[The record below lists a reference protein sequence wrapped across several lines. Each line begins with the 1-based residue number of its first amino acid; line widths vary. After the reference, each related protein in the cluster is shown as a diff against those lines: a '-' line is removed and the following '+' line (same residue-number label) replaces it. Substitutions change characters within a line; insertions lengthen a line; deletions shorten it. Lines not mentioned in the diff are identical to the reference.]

1 MQEYIFRLGSVD
13 LSRGETKL
21 SFIPPEVVRN
31 YLGGSGLG
39 AQLLYDRLSQELP
52 PLSKDAPLLIITGP
66 LTGTAG
72 TAVGRYVICA
82 KSPATGLWGESNVGG
97 FFGPELRKA
106 GYDGLLLTGKSDQ
119 AIYLWIHDGKIEI
132 RPASH
137 LWGQADTYETQDRI
151 REELGDRNIRVACIG
166 SAGEQM
172 LPFAVVLCDHGRVAG
187 RTGMGAVMGSKGLK
201 AIAVRGQQPIPL
213 MDKERFNHVRRE
225 ANIALKDDNFSRVTR
240 AAGTA
245 SGLDYWA
252 YLGEMPARYFTS
264 GVFEGAERVSGNIV
278 AETILS
284 RPSAC
289 HGCVIACGRVV
300 RLEDGIERKGPEYE
314 TTVGF
319 GPNLGIDDISAITM
333 LGEMCDRYGMDTIS
347 LSNTIGLAFH
357 LFQEGILSDS
367 DTDGERLIWGDAEV
381 AKHLVDRTAKR
392 EGIGELLALG
402 ARGLAAHFDVLGK
415 AIQVN
420 GLEVAYHDPRGA
432 SGMALVYATSPRGAC
447 HNQSDYFLVDSF
459 GQTNEDLDI
468 QFFSRHAGVEKVANI
483 ARHQDWRSLCNN
495 LVLCYFANIDPKTL
509 VELINHATGFQYT
522 LEGLMTMGE
531 RCWNLK
537 RIINHFL
544 GLSSENDQLPQP
556 LLEPLAGGGSQGYVP
571 PFDEMLDEYYRV
583 RKWDPQTGRPMED
596 RLRKLNLES
605 FIPVLWGEDQ
615 TVEERP

>member
-1 MQEYIFRLGSVD
+1 MWEYTFRLGLVD
-13 LSRGETKL
+13 LRSGETTL
-21 SFIPPEVVRN
+21 TTIPPEILRK

-39 AQLLYDRLSQELP
+39 AYLLSEHLSKELP
-52 PLSKDAPLLIITGP
+52 PLSEDAPFLILTGP

-72 TAVGRYVICA
+72 PAVGRYVICA

-119 AIYLWIHDGKIEI
+119 AIYLWIQDGKVEI
-132 RPASH
+132 RSASH
-137 LWGQADTYETQDRI
+137 LWGQTDTYETQARI
-151 REELGDRNIRVACIG
+151 KEELGDRNIRVACIG
-166 SAGEQM
+166 SAGEHM
-172 LPFAVVLCDHGRVAG
+172 LPFSVVLCDHGRVAG

-201 AIAVRGQQPIPL
+201 AIAVRGRQPIPL
-213 MDKERFNHVRRE
+213 MERERFNHVRRE

-264 GVFEGAERVSGNIV
+264 GVFEGAENVSGNII

-284 RPSAC
+284 RVSAC
-289 HGCVIACGRVV
+289 HGCVIGCGRVV
-300 RLEDGIERKGPEYE
+300 KLEDGIERKGPEYE

-319 GPNLGIDDISAITM
+319 GPNLGIDDIAAITL

-357 LFQEGILSDS
+357 LYQEGILSES
-367 DTDGERLIWGDAEV
+367 DTDGEGLNWGDAEV
-381 AKHLVDRTAKR
+381 VKRLVDRTAQQ
-392 EGIGELLALG
+392 EGFGELLALG
-402 ARGLAAHFDVLGK
+402 ARGLAAHFGVLEK

-420 GLEVAYHDPRGA
+420 GLEIAYHDPRAA

-459 GQTNEDLDI
+459 GHTNEDLDI
-468 QFFSRHAGVEKVANI
+468 RLYSRHDGVEKVANI
-483 ARHQDWRSLCNN
+483 ARHQDWRTLCNN
-495 LVLCYFANIDPKTL
+495 LVLCNFSNVEPATVL
-509 VELINHATGFQYT
+509 ELINRATGFQYA
-522 LEGLMTMGE
+522 LDELILLGE

-537 RIINHFL
+537 RIINHSL
-544 GLSSENDQLPQP
+544 GITAENDRLPPP
-556 LLEPLAGGGSQGYVP
+556 LLEPLLEGGTEGYVP
-571 PFDEMLDEYYRV
+571 PFDDMLDAYYRV
-583 RKWDPQTGRPMED
+583 RAWDPTTGRPMEG
-596 RLRKLNLES
+596 RLRKLSLET
-605 FIPVLWGEDQ
+605 FIPELWADKRTNQEK
-615 TVEERP
+615 P